1 MTASK
6 AFVHLLVFDPNGPI
20 KAQNG
25 VCLRVAC
32 NAKSSLP
39 NAASNLAM
47 SRVISCPLCLESADF
62 KELCDDFGG
71 NSADQ
76 AAHEYAKSKGI

>member
-1 MTASK
+1 MTTQ

-20 KAQNG
+20 RTQAG
-25 VCLRVAC
+25 VGLRVAC
-32 NAKSSLP
+32 NAKSTLP
-39 NAASNLAM
+39 NSASNLAM
-47 SRVISCPLCLESADF
+47 SRVISCPLCRESDDF

-76 AAHEYAKSKGI
+76 AAHEYAKAKGI